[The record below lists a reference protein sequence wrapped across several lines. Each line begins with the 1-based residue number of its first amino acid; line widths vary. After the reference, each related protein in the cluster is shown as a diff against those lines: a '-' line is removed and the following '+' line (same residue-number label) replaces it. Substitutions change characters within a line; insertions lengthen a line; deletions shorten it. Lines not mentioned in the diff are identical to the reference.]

1 MPLDSNNTLRHTP
14 IFGGLADRAR
24 ASGRVV
30 YPPHAKRG
38 GSLRHE
44 GEIPEKHDDDDR
56 ATVPSADGLAQ
67 STPPPRD
74 RAKKTSIDM
83 VAFQAGWSFDW
94 LAVTI
99 PNGLDGKGS
108 RCSGDRG
115 DKEAA
120 EATARM
126 FTWATLKGLHVMRVG
141 KGSDGYLGAAH
152 MAYEPTASD
161 RVLTIRAGHTTNMPG
176 LELTGGDGACADLA
190 PQALAELGPVN
201 VSRVDVCWDVSQEGL
216 MDDLHQLMVTLAAE
230 RGMDAPRIDGTA
242 DRGRTIYLGKDEAVV
257 RVYQKDLERVAK
269 GRIAADDADPDLV
282 RIEVMLR
289 PKKEKKSGIGLVA
302 RDEGPGALLGVH
314 LWVRQMMERV
324 AVLTQRA
331 REDAAEMAVTR
342 IQGRPDPRSLRDRAN
357 HGTRQYARVWCLAEI
372 AEIVHNRWG
381 GSWLRAEIDPDEV
394 LDRVVDEIKIHL
406 RRVVRDTCQRV
417 GVLDAREIE
426 DEAHRAGQML
436 RRWMDEHHRA
446 TNDAK
451 EFLEHA
457 AASAREA
464 CGVVNH

>member
-1 MPLDSNNTLRHTP
+1 MPLDSTQTP
-14 IFGGLADRAR
+14 YSPLPGGLADRAR
-24 ASGRVV
+24 AAGQSV
-30 YPPHAKRG
+30 YLPHAKRG

-44 GEIPEKHDDDDR
+44 GEIPEKHDDDHP
-56 ATVPSADGLAQ
+56 ATVSSVDGLAQ

-74 RAKKTSIDM
+74 RAKKTSADM
-83 VAFQAGWSFDW
+83 AAFQAEWAFDW

-99 PNGLDGKGS
+99 PNGIDGKGS

-152 MAYEPTASD
+152 MAYEPTATD

-176 LELTGGDGACADLA
+176 MELTGSDGACAELA
-190 PQALAELGPVN
+190 PQALSELGPVN
-201 VSRVDVCWDVSQEGL
+201 VSRVDVCWDVSQSGL
-216 MDDLHQLMVTLAAE
+216 MDDLHQLMVALAAE

-242 DRGRTIYLGKDEAVV
+242 ERGRTIYLGKDEAVV

-282 RIEVMLR
+282 RVEVMLR
-289 PKKEKKSGIGLVA
+289 PKKEKKSGIGRTA

-314 LWVRQMMERV
+314 LWVRQLMERV
-324 AVLTQRA
+324 AVLTERA

-342 IQGRPDPRSLRDRAN
+342 VQGRPDPRSLRDRAE
-357 HGTRQYARVWCLAEI
+357 HGTRQYARVWCLAEV
-372 AEIVHNRWG
+372 AEIVHSRWG
-381 GSWLRAEIDPDEV
+381 GDWLLAEIDPDEV
-394 LDRVVDEIKIHL
+394 LDRVVDEIKGHL
-406 RRVVRDTCQRV
+406 RRVVRDTCERV
-417 GVLDAREIE
+417 GVLEAREIE
-426 DEAHRAGQML
+426 EEAGRAGRML
-436 RRWMDEHHRA
+436 GVWMDEHHRA
-446 TNDAK
+446 TTDAK
-451 EFLEHA
+451 RFLEQA
-457 AASAREA
+457 AASARQA
-464 CGVVNH
+464 CGVP